1 MLMGHP
7 PQIITCGREN
17 IPQGCFEGLTPV
29 QMLMVV
35 QKLVAYDAEV
45 QKALADTLEAVQK
58 IAQAGPNAF
67 HRVTMNARAVRVTT
81 SILART
87 MVDRT
92 MVIVGLREMVDV
104 VFIGEELSPAFH
116 LGDDDRFNRRGAH
129 ILQYFQVDLRGW
141 RILVC
146 LVAALHQA
154 QYGGTARRGG
164 SSTAKLNPSLS
175 GLTVAAFDFTGPPF
189 TARTLVA
196 LVSFHLVLQLAA
208 RIEMVRFVDATIQQ
222 IDTTLRCPLLD
233 ISGGGNLWGVEL
245 QLPQADH
252 QQPFERLQLT
262 LREDRIGPVREH
274 GKLLAQA
281 LSAVHTVEA
290 LQSVVASFA
299 RLDRIAP
306 AAWTLD
312 AIGPAYLSQVISSF
326 LVILQ
331 VRDQMFHRVAPVGF
345 EQPIIPIL
353 PGRSCHNVL
362 LLLRI
367 DTLWS

>member
-17 IPQGCFEGLTPV
+17 VPQGCFEGLIPIQV
-29 QMLMVV
+29 RMVM
-35 QKLVAYDAEV
+35 QELVAYNSQV
-45 QKALADTLEAVQK
+45 QEALADTLEVVQE
-58 IAQAGPNAF
+58 IAQAGPHAF

-104 VFIGEELSPAFH
+104 VLIGEELRPAFH
-116 LGDDDRFNRRGAH
+116 LGDDERFNRRGAH

-141 RILVC
+141 GILVC

-154 QYGGTARRGG
+154 QYRGPARRGG

-208 RIEMVRFVDATIQQ
+208 RIEMVRVVDATIQQ

-233 ISGGGNLWGVEL
+233 ISGGGNFCGVEL
-245 QLPQADH
+245 QWPQADH

-281 LSAVHTVEA
+281 RSAVHTVEA

-299 RLDRIAP
+299 RLDRIAS
-306 AAWTLD
+306 AARTRD

-326 LVILQ
+326 LVIL
-331 VRDQMFHRVAPVGF
+331 
-345 EQPIIPIL
+345 
-353 PGRSCHNVL
+353 
-362 LLLRI
+362 
-367 DTLWS
+367 